1 MILPRLQGMIPERTI
16 FGDVAN
22 YGVPLA
28 PRISDSTRSDCCFG
42 VPAVG
47 VATFD
52 SAVEPARQAIPRALL
67 RMTLFSLAVLNFGQR
82 RSVSRHCATTPRC
95 KRIRR
100 RHVRGRSGPTA
111 TASNRI
117 APPQFQAKITCGV

>member
-1 MILPRLQGMIPERTI
+1 MIPERTI
-16 FGDVAN
+16 FGGGAN

-42 VPAVG
+42 VQAVG

-67 RMTLFSLAVLNFGQR
+67 RMTLFSLAVLAFGQR
-82 RSVSRHCATTPRC
+82 RSVSRRCATSLRLFTINRNGV
-95 KRIRR
+95 
-100 RHVRGRSGPTA
+100 HVRRNS
-111 TASNRI
+111 
-117 APPQFQAKITCGV
+117 Q